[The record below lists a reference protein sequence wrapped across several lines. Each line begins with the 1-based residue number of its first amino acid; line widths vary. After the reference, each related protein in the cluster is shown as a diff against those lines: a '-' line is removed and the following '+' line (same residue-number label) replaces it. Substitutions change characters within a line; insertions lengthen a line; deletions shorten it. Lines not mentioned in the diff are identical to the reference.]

1 MNLNQKY
8 EFAFDGYMFEK
19 YPNHRTI
26 YMDVTNKPTNYDRCI
41 RVEKRSKNYLSIM
54 LFSKHEVTN
63 VNLKEEPARY
73 QVQLTKK
80 TSFSQPHRNSS
91 TPYGLCQFINCCLPQ
106 NSEVE

>member
-1 MNLNQKY
+1 
-8 EFAFDGYMFEK
+8 MFEK

-80 TSFSQPHRNSS
+80 HHSRSLIGILRPHMDCVNLS
-91 TPYGLCQFINCCLPQ
+91 IAVCLRTLKL
-106 NSEVE
+106 NE